1 MRVLVCECVYR
12 CMCVRVYVW
21 VYVCIVVYVCLCVN
35 VCVGVCGDELVRSSL
50 ELLREHSNIMSLL
63 FGPALTPPPSPIS
76 LNYHFWVKP
85 TPTPSVITLY
95 HYSSFV
101 FQHASMCFFFAF
113 FDINL

>member
-50 ELLREHSNIMSLL
+50 ELLREHSNIISLL
-63 FGPALTPPPSPIS
+63 FGPALTPPFPYITQLS
-76 LNYHFWVKP
+76 LLGQTHPHPLSYHSLSLFKFCVS
-85 TPTPSVITLY
+85 TCFYV
-95 HYSSFV
+95 
-101 FQHASMCFFFAF
+101 FFFAF

>member
-50 ELLREHSNIMSLL
+50 ELLREHSNIISLL
-63 FGPALTPPPSPIS
+63 FGPALTPPLP
-76 LNYHFWVKP
+76 
-85 TPTPSVITLY
+85 LY
-95 HYSSFV
+95 HSIITFGSNPPPPPQLSLFIIIQV
-101 FQHASMCFFFAF
+101 LCFNMLLCVFFFAF